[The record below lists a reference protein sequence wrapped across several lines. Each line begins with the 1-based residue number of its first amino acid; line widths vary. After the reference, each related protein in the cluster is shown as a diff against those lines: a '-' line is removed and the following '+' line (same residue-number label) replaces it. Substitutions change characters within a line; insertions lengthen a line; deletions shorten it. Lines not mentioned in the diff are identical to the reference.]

1 MRPDG
6 TREELNQQK
15 IVYFFFRKGCEI
27 QVGTEKHISSYSC
40 RVWCFL
46 DDV

>member
-15 IVYFFFRKGCEI
+15 IMYFFYGKGCEI
-27 QVGTEKHISSYSC
+27 QVETVKHISSYSC
-40 RVWCFL
+40 RVWWLL